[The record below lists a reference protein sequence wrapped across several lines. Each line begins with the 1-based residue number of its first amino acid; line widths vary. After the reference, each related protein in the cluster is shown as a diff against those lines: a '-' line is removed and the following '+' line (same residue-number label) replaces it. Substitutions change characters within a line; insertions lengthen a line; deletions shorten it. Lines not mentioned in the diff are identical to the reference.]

1 MRIIGVRT
9 AATGGLVAVMG
20 LVAAACGSSGATT
33 TSSAG
38 ASTSASHTA
47 KATVAVDLA
56 AAHGVGKVLVDAKGF
71 TVYSFS
77 KDGKDHPTCTGS
89 CAKVWPPL
97 TVSGKVAAGSGV
109 KASLLGTVKDADGRT
124 QVTYDGRPLYTYV
137 ADTKPGQAAGQGIN
151 AFGGKWWAM
160 TATGAA
166 AGSTASAGTGGGSSS
181 GGGGGW

>member
-1 MRIIGVRT
+1 MRTIGVRAT
-9 AATGGLVAVMG
+9 AMGGMVAVMG

-38 ASTSASHTA
+38 ASTSGSHTA
-47 KATVAVDLA
+47 KAAVAVELA
-56 AAHGVGKVLVDAKGF
+56 AAHGVGKVLVAADGL

-77 KDGKDHPTCTGS
+77 KDGKDHPTCAGS

-97 TVSGKVAAGSGV
+97 TVSGTPGAGSGV
-109 KASLLGTVKDADGRT
+109 KASMLGTVKDADGKT
-124 QVTYDGRPLYTYV
+124 QVTYNGRPLYTYV

-160 TATGAA
+160 TAAGAA
-166 AGSTASAGTGGGSSS
+166 AGSTASTGSGGSSS